1 MRWVIG
7 LFVGVSISALL
18 VGGFGYSLVTDG
30 PAPPGVDRSAVPA
43 APTSMAS
50 APATK
55 PISAP
60 PAPTVPPAVE
70 STAVAAPAPK
80 VQPAEAVLPATPPAP
95 TAAAHAST
103 PPAVSAAPAA
113 AVPAAP
119 VRTAMPAEAAM
130 SESDRQQVQE
140 ALHRAGYDPGPA
152 DGVFGPL
159 TRAAIRRFQKT
170 IGTDPTGIITADEAS
185 RLVSQTSEA
194 AASR

>member
-1 MRWVIG
+1 
-7 LFVGVSISALL
+7 
-18 VGGFGYSLVTDG
+18 
-30 PAPPGVDRSAVPA
+30 
-43 APTSMAS
+43 
-50 APATK
+50 
-55 PISAP
+55 
-60 PAPTVPPAVE
+60 
-70 STAVAAPAPK
+70 
-80 VQPAEAVLPATPPAP
+80 
-95 TAAAHAST
+95 
-103 PPAVSAAPAA
+103 
-113 AVPAAP
+113 
-119 VRTAMPAEAAM
+119 M